1 MMKSNRFWALVLGG
15 VLLAAGAACL
25 WLMYRPAAGTVAKVY
40 QNGVCIRTIDLSAVT
55 EGYTFTVTGERGA
68 QNVVAVEPGRIR
80 VESASCPDQVC
91 VHQGWVSDGAAPL
104 VCLPN
109 GLVIQLEGGGEDA
122 PDTVVG

>member
-1 MMKSNRFWALVLGG
+1 MVE
-15 VLLAAGAACL
+15 LA
-25 WLMYRPAAGTVAKVY
+25 
-40 QNGVCIRTIDLSAVT
+40 
-55 EGYTFTVTGERGA
+55 
-68 QNVVAVEPGRIR
+68 PGRVR
-80 VESASCPDQVC
+80 MYSANCPDQVC